1 MMKKILVFILFLALF
16 NSLSYAQQD
25 AQYTQYMYNTI
36 SVNPG
41 YAGSRDVLSLTG
53 LYRTQWVGL
62 EGAPRSMTFSG
73 HSPLKNEKLGIG
85 VSLVRDEI
93 WVQDETYVDIDFSY
107 TINTS
112 ANGQLAFGLKAGAHL
127 LNIDFLRTNP
137 EDTSDDDFDSSQNVD
152 NRFSPNVGFGLY
164 YHTEKFYI
172 GYSAPTLLR
181 TKYYENQD
189 VASISYLSRDNI
201 NHYLIAGYVFDLNA
215 NLKFK
220 PAVLFKAVQ
229 GAPLQA
235 DISGNFLLNEKLT
248 LGLAY
253 RWDAALSGLV
263 GFQLSEGMMIGYAYD
278 WETTELNNYNSG
290 SHEIFLRFEFKSSKD
305 GIISPRFF

>member
-1 MMKKILVFILFLALF
+1 MMKKIIVLILFFVLF

-62 EGAPRSMTFSG
+62 DGAPKTMTFSG
-73 HSPLKNEKLGIG
+73 HSPLKNEKLGLG
-85 VSLVRDEI
+85 VSIVRDQI
-93 WVQDETYVDIDFSY
+93 WIQDETYLDIDFSY

-127 LNIDFLRTNP
+127 LNIDFNKTNP
-137 EDTSDDDFDSSQNVD
+137 EDDSDDAFTTASNVD
-152 NRFSPNVGFGLY
+152 SKFSPNVGFGIY
-164 YHTEKFYI
+164 YHTDKFYI
-172 GYSAPTLLR
+172 GYSAPALLR
-181 TKYYENQD
+181 TKFYDNEVN
-189 VASISYLSRDNI
+189 SISYLAKDRV
-201 NHYLIAGYVFDLNA
+201 NHYVIAGYVFDMSA
-215 NLKFK
+215 SLKFK

-235 DISGNFLLNEKLT
+235 DLSGNLLLNDKLT

-278 WETTELNNYNSG
+278 WETTELNNFNSG

>member
-1 MMKKILVFILFLALF
+1 MMKKILVLILFFVLF

-62 EGAPRSMTFSG
+62 EGSPKTMTFSG
-73 HSPLKNEKLGIG
+73 HSPLRNEKMGLG
-85 VSLVRDEI
+85 VSIVRDEI
-93 WVQDETYVDIDFSY
+93 WVQDETYIDVDFSY

-112 ANGQLAFGLKAGAHL
+112 SDGQLAFGLKAGAHL
-127 LNIDFLRTNP
+127 LNIDFSKTSP
-137 EDTSDDDFDSSQNVD
+137 ENNTDDDFDLSNNVD
-152 NRFSPNVGFGLY
+152 NKFSPNVGFGIY
-164 YHTEKFYI
+164 YHTDKFYL

-181 TKYYENQD
+181 TNYYEDD
-189 VASISYLSRDNI
+189 VSSVSYLAKDRV
-201 NHYLIAGYVFDLNA
+201 NHYVIAGYVFDLSS
-215 NLKFK
+215 NLKLK

-235 DISGNFLLNEKLT
+235 DLSGNLLLNEKLT

-263 GFQLSEGMMIGYAYD
+263 GFQISEGLMIGYAYD

>member
-1 MMKKILVFILFLALF
+1 MRKLSIIFLFLILVTSVS
-16 NSLSYAQQD
+16 NAQQD

-62 EGAPRSMTFSG
+62 TGAPRTFTISG
-73 HSPLKNEKLGIG
+73 HSPLKNEKLGLG
-85 VSLVRDEI
+85 VSIVRDQI
-93 WVQDETYVDIDFSY
+93 WVQDETYIDVDFSY

-112 ANGQLAFGLKAGAHL
+112 ETAKLAFGLKAGAHL
-127 LNIDFLRTNP
+127 LNLDFAKANAA
-137 EDTSDDDFDSSQNVD
+137 DTSDDELSLVNNVD
-152 NRFSPNVGFGLY
+152 NRFSPNIGFGLY
-164 YHTEKFYI
+164 YYTDKFYI

-181 TKYYENQD
+181 RKYYEDEQ
-189 VASISYLSRDNI
+189 VAGISYLSRDNI
-201 NHYLIAGYVFDLNA
+201 NHYVIAGYVFDITETT
-215 NLKFK
+215 KFK
-220 PAVLFKAVQ
+220 PAVLFKAVT

-235 DISGNFLLNEKLT
+235 DLSGNVLFNDKFT

-263 GFQLSEGMMIGYAYD
+263 GFQVSESMMIGYAYD

-290 SHEIFLRFEFKSSKD
+290 SHEIFLRWEFRSSKD
-305 GIISPRFF
+305 GVISPRFF

>member
-1 MMKKILVFILFLALF
+1 MKRLLFLILIF
-16 NSLSYAQQD
+16 VFGSLSFAQQD

-41 YAGSRDVLSLTG
+41 YAGSRDVLNLTG

-62 EGAPRSMTFSG
+62 DGAPKTMTFSG
-73 HSPLKNEKLGIG
+73 HSPLRNEKLGLG
-85 VSLVRDEI
+85 VSIVRDQI
-93 WVQDETYVDIDFSY
+93 WIQDETYLDIDFSY

-112 ANGQLAFGLKAGAHL
+112 EKGQLAFGIKAGAHL
-127 LNIDFLRTNP
+127 LNIDFTKTNP
-137 EDTSDDDFDSSQNVD
+137 ENTTDDDFDVTNNVD
-152 NRFSPNVGFGLY
+152 NRFSPNIGFGLY

-181 TKYYENQD
+181 TKHFDDDIES
-189 VASISYLSRDNI
+189 VSYLAKDRV
-201 NHYLIAGYVFDLNA
+201 NHYLIAGYVFDLSY

-220 PAVLFKAVQ
+220 PALLFKAVQ
-229 GAPLQA
+229 GSPLQA
-235 DISGNFLLNEKLT
+235 DLSANFLFNEKLT

-253 RWDAALSGLV
+253 RWDVALSGLA
-263 GFQLSEGMMIGYAYD
+263 GFQLSESLMIGYAYD

-290 SHEIFLRFEFKSSKD
+290 SHEIFLRFELRSSKD
-305 GIISPRFF
+305 KIISPRFF

>member
-1 MMKKILVFILFLALF
+1 MKRILVLILFFVLF
-16 NSLSYAQQD
+16 NSLSFAQQD

-36 SVNPG
+36 SINPA

-62 EGAPRSMTFSG
+62 DGAPKTMTFSG
-73 HSPLKNEKLGIG
+73 HSPLKNDKLGLG
-85 VSLVRDEI
+85 VSIVRDQI
-93 WVQDETYVDIDFSY
+93 WIQDETYIDIDFSY

-112 ANGQLAFGLKAGAHL
+112 TNGQLAFGLKGGAHL
-127 LNIDFLRTNP
+127 LNIDFSKTSP
-137 EDTSDDDFDSSQNVD
+137 ENTTDDDFDTSNNVD
-152 NRFSPNVGFGLY
+152 NKFSPNVGFGVY
-164 YHTEKFYI
+164 YHTDKFYI
-172 GYSAPTLLR
+172 GYSAPTLLN
-181 TKYYENQD
+181 TKYYDDDN
-189 VASISYLSRDNI
+189 VNSVSYLAKDRV
-201 NHYLIAGYVFDLNA
+201 NHYLIAGYVFDLSA
-215 NLKFK
+215 SLKFK

-235 DISGNFLLNEKLT
+235 DISGNFLLNDKLS

-263 GFQLSEGMMIGYAYD
+263 GFQISEGLMIGYAYD

-290 SHEIFLRFEFKSSKD
+290 SHEIFLRFEFRSSKD

>member
-1 MMKKILVFILFLALF
+1 MKKILALIVFLVWF
-16 NSLSYAQQD
+16 NSISYAQQD

-62 EGAPRSMTFSG
+62 DGAPKTMTFSA
-73 HSPLKNEKLGIG
+73 HSPLRNNKLGLG
-85 VSLVRDEI
+85 VSLVRDQI
-93 WVQDETYVDIDFSY
+93 WIQDETYIDIDFSY

-112 ANGQLAFGLKAGAHL
+112 KTGQLAFGLKAGAHL
-127 LNIDFLRTNP
+127 LNIDFTRTNP
-137 EDTSDDDFDSSQNVD
+137 ENSTDDNFDVSNNID
-152 NRFSPNVGFGLY
+152 NKFSPNVGFGIY
-164 YHTEKFYI
+164 YHTDKFYL

-181 TKYYENQD
+181 TKYYDNEIS
-189 VASISYLSRDNI
+189 SISYLAKDRI
-201 NHYLIAGYVFDLNA
+201 NHYLIAGYVFELSADLK
-215 NLKFK
+215 LK
-220 PAVLFKAVQ
+220 PAVLFKAVT
-229 GAPLQA
+229 GAPLQM
-235 DISGNFLLNEKLT
+235 DLSGNLLLNEKLT

-253 RWDAALSGLV
+253 RWDAALSGLI
-263 GFQLSEGMMIGYAYD
+263 GFQLSDGLMIGYAYD

-290 SHEIFLRFEFKSSKD
+290 SHEIILRYELRSSKD

>member
-1 MMKKILVFILFLALF
+1 MKKILVFILFLALF

>member
-1 MMKKILVFILFLALF
+1 MKRILVLILFFVLF
-16 NSLSYAQQD
+16 NSISYGQQD

-62 EGAPRSMTFSG
+62 EGSPKTMTFSG
-73 HSPLKNEKLGIG
+73 HSPLRNEKIGIG
-85 VSLVRDEI
+85 VSIVRDQI
-93 WVQDETYVDIDFSY
+93 WVQDETYLDVDFSY

-112 ANGQLAFGLKAGAHL
+112 TNGQLAFGLKAGAHL
-127 LNIDFLRTNP
+127 LNIDFTKTSP
-137 EDTSDDDFDSSQNVD
+137 ENTTDDDFDLANNVD
-152 NRFSPNVGFGLY
+152 NKFSPNIGFGIY
-164 YHTEKFYI
+164 YHTDKFYI

-181 TKYYENQD
+181 TEYYEDDIN
-189 VASISYLSRDNI
+189 SISYLSRDNI
-201 NHYLIAGYVFDLNA
+201 NHYVIAGYVFDLSA
-215 NLKFK
+215 DLKFK
-220 PAVLFKAVQ
+220 PAVLFKAVE

-235 DISGNFLLNEKLT
+235 DVSANFLLNEKLG

-263 GFQLSEGMMIGYAYD
+263 SFQLSEGMMIGYAYD

>member
-1 MMKKILVFILFLALF
+1 MF
-16 NSLSYAQQD
+16 NSESFGQQD

-36 SVNPG
+36 SVNPA

-62 EGAPRSMTFSG
+62 EGAPKTMTFSG
-73 HSPLKNEKLGIG
+73 HTPLRNKKLGLG
-85 VSLVRDEI
+85 VSIVRDQI
-93 WVQDETYVDIDFSY
+93 WIQDETYLDIDLSY

-112 ANGQLAFGLKAGAHL
+112 DNGKLAFGLKGGAHL
-127 LNIDFLRTNP
+127 LNIDFSRTNP
-137 EDTSDDDFDSSQNVD
+137 ENSSDDDFDLSNNVD
-152 NRFSPNVGFGLY
+152 NKFSPNVGFGIY
-164 YHTEKFYI
+164 YYTDRFYL
-172 GYSAPTLLR
+172 GYSAPTLLK
-181 TKYYENQD
+181 TNYYDND
-189 VASISYLSRDNI
+189 VSSVSYLAKDRV
-201 NHYLIAGYVFDLNA
+201 NHYLIAGYVFDLSA
-215 NLKFK
+215 DVKLK

-235 DISGNFLLNEKLT
+235 DLSGNLLFNDKLT

-253 RWDAALSGLV
+253 RWDAALSGLI
-263 GFQLSEGMMIGYAYD
+263 GFQLSEGLMIGYAYD

-290 SHEIFLRFEFKSSKD
+290 SHEIILRYELRSSKD

>member
-1 MMKKILVFILFLALF
+1 MKKTIVLILFFVLF
-16 NSLSYAQQD
+16 STISYAQQD

-36 SVNPG
+36 NINPA

-62 EGAPRSMTFSG
+62 KGAPRSMTFSG
-73 HSPLKNEKLGIG
+73 HSPLKNEKLGLG
-85 VSLVRDEI
+85 VSIVRDEI
-93 WVQDETYVDIDFSY
+93 WIQDETYLDVDFSY

-112 ANGQLAFGLKAGAHL
+112 ANAKLAFGLKAGAHL
-127 LNIDFLRTNP
+127 LNIDFTKTNP
-137 EDTSDDDFDSSQNVD
+137 EDTTDGNFNASNNID

-164 YHTEKFYI
+164 YYTNKFYI

-181 TKYYENQD
+181 TKYYEEAANS
-189 VASISYLSRDNI
+189 VSYLAKDRI
-201 NHYLIAGYVFDLNA
+201 NHYLIAGYVFNLSES
-215 NLKFK
+215 LKFK

-235 DISGNFLLNEKLT
+235 DLSGNFLLNDKFT

-253 RWDAALSGLV
+253 RWDAALSGLL
-263 GFQLSEGMMIGYAYD
+263 GFQISEGLMIGYAYD

-290 SHEIFLRFEFKSSKD
+290 SHEIFMRFEVLQSRKML
-305 GIISPRFF
+305 SPRFF

>member
-1 MMKKILVFILFLALF
+1 MVFIVWF
-16 NSLSYAQQD
+16 NSISYAQQD

-62 EGAPRSMTFSG
+62 EGAPKTMTFSA
-73 HSPLKNEKLGIG
+73 HSPLRNNKLGLG
-85 VSLVRDEI
+85 VSLVRDQI
-93 WVQDETYVDIDFSY
+93 WIQDETYIDIDFSY

-112 ANGQLAFGLKAGAHL
+112 DTGQLAFGLKAGAHL
-127 LNIDFLRTNP
+127 LNIDFTRTNP
-137 EDTSDDDFDSSQNVD
+137 ENNTDDSFDLSNNID
-152 NRFSPNVGFGLY
+152 NKFSPNVGFGIY

-181 TKYYENQD
+181 TKYYDNE
-189 VASISYLSRDNI
+189 VSSISYLAKDRV
-201 NHYLIAGYVFDLNA
+201 NHYLIAGYVFDLSA
-215 NLKFK
+215 DLKLK
-220 PAVLFKAVQ
+220 PAVLFKAVA
-229 GAPLQA
+229 GAPLQM
-235 DISGNFLLNEKLT
+235 DLSGNLLLNEKLT

-253 RWDAALSGLV
+253 RWDAALSGLI
-263 GFQLSEGMMIGYAYD
+263 GFQLSDGLMIGYAYD

-290 SHEIFLRFEFKSSKD
+290 SHEIILRYELRSSKD

>member
-290 SHEIFLRFEFKSSKD
+290 SHEIFLRFEFRSSKD

>member
-1 MMKKILVFILFLALF
+1 MKKILALIVFLVWF
-16 NSLSYAQQD
+16 NSISYAQQD

-62 EGAPRSMTFSG
+62 DGAPKTMTFSA
-73 HSPLKNEKLGIG
+73 HSPLRNNKLGLG
-85 VSLVRDEI
+85 VSLVRDQI
-93 WVQDETYVDIDFSY
+93 WIQDETYIDIDFSY

-112 ANGQLAFGLKAGAHL
+112 KTGQLAFGLKAGAHL
-127 LNIDFLRTNP
+127 LNIDFTRTNP
-137 EDTSDDDFDSSQNVD
+137 ENSTDDNFDVSNNID
-152 NRFSPNVGFGLY
+152 NKFSPNVGFGIY
-164 YHTEKFYI
+164 YHTDKFYL

-181 TKYYENQD
+181 TKFYDDE
-189 VASISYLSRDNI
+189 VSSISYLAKDRI
-201 NHYLIAGYVFDLNA
+201 NHYLIAGYVFELSADLK
-215 NLKFK
+215 LK
-220 PAVLFKAVQ
+220 PAVLFKAVA
-229 GAPLQA
+229 GAPLQM
-235 DISGNFLLNEKLT
+235 DLSGNLLLNEKLT

-253 RWDAALSGLV
+253 RWDAALSGLI
-263 GFQLSEGMMIGYAYD
+263 GFQLSDGLMIGYAYD

-290 SHEIFLRFEFKSSKD
+290 SHEIILRYELRSSKD

>member
-1 MMKKILVFILFLALF
+1 MKKYSVLIILLLLITTSSF
-16 NSLSYAQQD
+16 AQQD

-36 SVNPG
+36 GINPA
-41 YAGSRDVLSLTG
+41 YAGSRDALNLIG

-62 EGAPRSMTFSG
+62 RGAPRTFTFSG
-73 HSPLKNEKLGIG
+73 HSPLRNEKLGLG

-93 WVQDETYVDIDFSY
+93 WVQDETYLDVDFSY

-112 ANGQLAFGLKAGAHL
+112 ENAKLAFGLKAGAHL
-127 LNIDFLRTNP
+127 LNIDFTRANP
-137 EDTSDDDFDSSQNVD
+137 EDTTDDDFDPSQNVD
-152 NRFSPNVGFGLY
+152 NRFSPNVGFGIY
-164 YHTEKFYI
+164 YYTDRFYI

-181 TKYYENQD
+181 TEYYEDQD

-201 NHYLIAGYVFDLNA
+201 NHYLIAGYVFDISETT
-215 NLKFK
+215 KFK

-235 DISGNFLLNEKLT
+235 DLSGNFLFNDKFT

-253 RWDAALSGLV
+253 RWDAALSGLA
-263 GFQLSEGMMIGYAYD
+263 GFQVSEGLMIGYAYD

-290 SHEIFLRFEFKSSKD
+290 SHEIFLRWEFKSSKD
-305 GIISPRFF
+305 GVISPRFF

>member
-1 MMKKILVFILFLALF
+1 MF
-16 NSLSYAQQD
+16 NSASFGQQD

-62 EGAPRSMTFSG
+62 EGAPKTMTFSG
-73 HSPLKNEKLGIG
+73 HTPLKNKKLGLG
-85 VSLVRDEI
+85 VSIVRDQI
-93 WVQDETYVDIDFSY
+93 WVQDETYLDIDLSY

-112 ANGQLAFGLKAGAHL
+112 DNGQLAFGIKGGAHL
-127 LNIDFLRTNP
+127 LNIDFRRTNP
-137 EDTSDDDFDSSQNVD
+137 ENSTDDDFDLSNNVD
-152 NRFSPNVGFGLY
+152 NKFSPNVGFGIY
-164 YHTEKFYI
+164 YYTDRFYL

-181 TKYYENQD
+181 TNYYDND
-189 VASISYLSRDNI
+189 VSSVSYLAKDRV
-201 NHYLIAGYVFDLNA
+201 NHYLIAGYVFDLSA
-215 NLKFK
+215 DLKLK
-220 PAVLFKAVQ
+220 PAVLLKAVQ

-235 DISGNFLLNEKLT
+235 DLSGNLLLNDKLT

-253 RWDAALSGLV
+253 RWDAALSGLI
-263 GFQLSEGMMIGYAYD
+263 GFQLSEGLMIGYAYD

-290 SHEIFLRFEFKSSKD
+290 SHEIIFRYELRSSKG

>member
-1 MMKKILVFILFLALF
+1 MKKLSILILFLILVT
-16 NSLSYAQQD
+16 STSHAQQD

-36 SVNPG
+36 SVNPA
-41 YAGSRDVLSLTG
+41 YAGSRDALSLIG

-62 EGAPRSMTFSG
+62 RGAPRNFTIAG
-73 HSPLKNEKLGIG
+73 HSPLKNEKLGLGIS
-85 VSLVRDEI
+85 VVRDQI
-93 WVQDETYVDIDFSY
+93 WVQDETYLDVDFSY

-112 ANGQLAFGLKAGAHL
+112 ETAKLAFGLKGGLHL
-127 LNIDFLRTNP
+127 LNIDFTKTDPFQDNIQLT
-137 EDTSDDDFDSSQNVD
+137 EQNNID

-164 YHTEKFYI
+164 YYTDKFYL

-181 TKYYENQD
+181 REYFDTENAQGQ
-189 VASISYLSRDNI
+189 SFLSKDNI
-201 NHYLIAGYVFDLNA
+201 NHYLIAGYVFDISA
-215 NLKFK
+215 STKFK

-235 DISGNFLLNEKLT
+235 DLSGNLLFNDKLT

-253 RWDAALSGLV
+253 RWSAALSGLA
-263 GFQLSEGMMIGYAYD
+263 GFQISDALMIGYAYD

-290 SHEIFLRFEFKSSKD
+290 SHEIFLRWEFKSSKD

>member
-1 MMKKILVFILFLALF
+1 MKKILVLIILFVMF
-16 NSLSYAQQD
+16 NSASFGQQD

-62 EGAPRSMTFSG
+62 EGAPKTMTFSG
-73 HSPLKNEKLGIG
+73 HTPLKNKKLGLG
-85 VSLVRDEI
+85 VSIVRDQI
-93 WVQDETYVDIDFSY
+93 WVQDETYLDIDLSY

-112 ANGQLAFGLKAGAHL
+112 DNGQLAFGIKGGAHL
-127 LNIDFLRTNP
+127 LNIDFRRTNP
-137 EDTSDDDFDSSQNVD
+137 ENSTDDDFDLSNNVD
-152 NRFSPNVGFGLY
+152 NKFSPNVGFGIY
-164 YHTEKFYI
+164 YYTDRFYL

-181 TKYYENQD
+181 TNYYDND
-189 VASISYLSRDNI
+189 VSSVSYLAKDRV
-201 NHYLIAGYVFDLNA
+201 NHYLIAGYVFDLSA
-215 NLKFK
+215 DLKLK
-220 PAVLFKAVQ
+220 PAVLLKAVQ

-235 DISGNFLLNEKLT
+235 DLSGNLLLNDKLT

-253 RWDAALSGLV
+253 RWDAALSGLI
-263 GFQLSEGMMIGYAYD
+263 GFQLSEGLMIGYAYD

-290 SHEIFLRFEFKSSKD
+290 SHEIIFRYELRSSKG

>member
-1 MMKKILVFILFLALF
+1 MMKKILILILFFVLF

-62 EGAPRSMTFSG
+62 EGSPKTMTFSG
-73 HSPLKNEKLGIG
+73 HTPLKNEKLGLG
-85 VSLVRDEI
+85 VSIVRDEI
-93 WVQDETYVDIDFSY
+93 WIQDETYIDIDFSY

-127 LNIDFLRTNP
+127 LNIDFRKTNP
-137 EDTSDDDFDSSQNVD
+137 ENSTDDDFDLSNNVD
-152 NRFSPNVGFGLY
+152 NKFSPNVGFGVY
-164 YHTEKFYI
+164 YHTEKFYL

-181 TKYYENQD
+181 TKYYEDD
-189 VASISYLSRDNI
+189 VNSVSYLAKDKV

-215 NLKFK
+215 DLKFK
-220 PAVLFKAVQ
+220 PAILFKAVK

-235 DISGNFLLNEKLT
+235 DLSGNLLLNEKLT

-263 GFQLSEGMMIGYAYD
+263 GFQLSEGLMIGYAYD

-290 SHEIFLRFEFKSSKD
+290 SHEIFLRFELKSSKD

>member
-1 MMKKILVFILFLALF
+1 MVFIVWF
-16 NSLSYAQQD
+16 NSISYAQQD

-41 YAGSRDVLSLTG
+41 YAGSRDVLNLTG

-62 EGAPRSMTFSG
+62 EGAPKTMTFSA
-73 HSPLKNEKLGIG
+73 HSPLRNNKLGLG
-85 VSLVRDEI
+85 VSLVRDQI
-93 WVQDETYVDIDFSY
+93 WIQDETYIDIDFSY

-112 ANGQLAFGLKAGAHL
+112 DTGQLAFGLKAGAHL
-127 LNIDFLRTNP
+127 LNIDFTRTNP
-137 EDTSDDDFDSSQNVD
+137 ENNTDDSFDLSNNID
-152 NRFSPNVGFGLY
+152 NKFSPNVGFGIY

-181 TKYYENQD
+181 TKYYDNE
-189 VASISYLSRDNI
+189 VSSISYLAKDRV
-201 NHYLIAGYVFDLNA
+201 NHYLIAGYVFDLSA
-215 NLKFK
+215 DLKLK
-220 PAVLFKAVQ
+220 PAVLFKAVA
-229 GAPLQA
+229 GAPLQM
-235 DISGNFLLNEKLT
+235 DLSGNLLLNEKLT

-253 RWDAALSGLV
+253 RWDAALSGLI
-263 GFQLSEGMMIGYAYD
+263 GFQLSDGLMIGYAYD

-290 SHEIFLRFEFKSSKD
+290 SHEIILRYELRSSKD

>member
-1 MMKKILVFILFLALF
+1 MMKKIVALIVFFVWF
-16 NSLSYAQQD
+16 NSISYAQQD

-41 YAGSRDVLSLTG
+41 YAGSRDVLNLTG

-62 EGAPRSMTFSG
+62 DGAPKTMTFSA
-73 HSPLKNEKLGIG
+73 HSPLRNNRLGLG
-85 VSLVRDEI
+85 VSLVRDQI
-93 WVQDETYVDIDFSY
+93 WIMDETYIDIDFSY

-112 ANGQLAFGLKAGAHL
+112 NTGQLAFGLKAGAHL
-127 LNIDFLRTNP
+127 LNLDFTRTNP
-137 EDTSDDDFDSSQNVD
+137 ENTTDDNFDTSNNID
-152 NRFSPNVGFGLY
+152 NKFSPNVGFGIY
-164 YHTEKFYI
+164 YHTDRFYL

-181 TKYYENQD
+181 TKFYDND
-189 VASISYLSRDNI
+189 VSSISYLAKDRI

-215 NLKFK
+215 DLKLK
-220 PAVLFKAVQ
+220 PAVLFKAVA
-229 GAPLQA
+229 GAPLQM
-235 DISGNFLLNEKLT
+235 DLSGNLLLNEKLT

-253 RWDAALSGLV
+253 RWDAALSGLI
-263 GFQLSEGMMIGYAYD
+263 GFQISDGLMIGYAYD

-290 SHEIFLRFEFKSSKD
+290 SHEIILRYELRSSKD

>member
-1 MMKKILVFILFLALF
+1 MMKKILAFSTFVVCC
-16 NSLSYAQQD
+16 SLTSIAQQD

-62 EGAPRSMTFSG
+62 EGAPKTMTFSG
-73 HSPLKNEKLGIG
+73 HTPLRNEKLGLG
-85 VSLVRDEI
+85 VSIVRDQI
-93 WVQDETYVDIDFSY
+93 WIQDETYLDIDLSY
-107 TINTS
+107 TISTS
-112 ANGQLAFGLKAGAHL
+112 DTGQLAFGIKGGAHL
-127 LNIDFLRTNP
+127 LNIDFRKTSP
-137 EDTSDDDFDSSQNVD
+137 ENTTDDDFDLSNNVD
-152 NRFSPNVGFGLY
+152 NKFSPNVGFGIY
-164 YHTEKFYI
+164 YYTDRFYL

-181 TKYYENQD
+181 TKYYDND
-189 VASISYLSRDNI
+189 VNSISYLAKDRV

-215 NLKFK
+215 DLKLK

-235 DISGNFLLNEKLT
+235 DLSGNLLLNDKLT

-253 RWDAALSGLV
+253 RWDAALSGLI
-263 GFQLSEGMMIGYAYD
+263 GFQLSEGLMIGYAYD

-290 SHEIFLRFEFKSSKD
+290 SHEIILRYELISSKG

>member
-1 MMKKILVFILFLALF
+1 MKKLSILLLLVLMTSVSF
-16 NSLSYAQQD
+16 AQQD
-25 AQYTQYMYNTI
+25 AQYTHYMYNTI
-36 SVNPG
+36 SVNPA

-62 EGAPRSMTFSG
+62 RGAPRNFTFSG
-73 HSPLKNEKLGIG
+73 HSPLRNEKLGLG

-93 WVQDETYVDIDFSY
+93 WVQDETYLDIDFSY

-112 ANGQLAFGLKAGAHL
+112 TTAKLAFGLKAGAHL
-127 LNIDFLRTNP
+127 LNIDFTKANP
-137 EDTSDDDFDSSQNVD
+137 EDNSDDSFDPSSNVD
-152 NRFSPNVGFGLY
+152 NKFSPNIGFGVY
-164 YHTEKFYI
+164 YYTDNFYI

-181 TKYYENQD
+181 TKYYDDQD
-189 VASISYLSRDNI
+189 VGNITYLSKDNI
-201 NHYLIAGYVFDLNA
+201 NHYLIAGYVFDISETT
-215 NLKFK
+215 KFK
-220 PAVLFKAVQ
+220 PAVLFKAVK

-235 DISGNFLLNEKLT
+235 DLSGNLLFNDKLT

-253 RWDAALSGLV
+253 RWSAALSGLI
-263 GFQLSEGMMIGYAYD
+263 GFQVSEGLMIGYGYD

-290 SHEIFLRFEFKSSKD
+290 SHEIFLRWEFRSSKD

>member
-1 MMKKILVFILFLALF
+1 MMKKISILIFFAVLTASVSF
-16 NSLSYAQQD
+16 AQQD

-36 SVNPG
+36 SINPA

-62 EGAPRSMTFSG
+62 RGAPRTFTLSG
-73 HSPLKNEKLGIG
+73 HSPLKNEKLGLGI
-85 VSLVRDEI
+85 SIVRDEI
-93 WVQDETYVDIDFSY
+93 WVQDETYLDIDFSY

-112 ANGQLAFGLKAGAHL
+112 ETGKLAFGLKAGAHL
-127 LNIDFLRTNP
+127 LNIDFSKANP
-137 EDTSDDDFDSSQNVD
+137 EDTSDDGFDPANNVD

-164 YHTEKFYI
+164 YYTDNFYL

-181 TKYYENQD
+181 TTYYEDQN
-189 VASISYLSRDNI
+189 VGNISYLSRDNI
-201 NHYLIAGYVFDLNA
+201 NHYLIAGYVFDISETTKL
-215 NLKFK
+215 K
-220 PAVLFKAVQ
+220 PAVLFKVVE

-235 DISGNFLLNEKLT
+235 DLSANLLFDEKFT
-248 LGLAY
+248 VGLAY
-253 RWDAALSGLV
+253 RWSAALSGLI
-263 GFQLSEGMMIGYAYD
+263 GFQVSEGLMIGYGYD

-290 SHEIFLRFEFKSSKD
+290 SHEIFLRWEFKSSKG

>member
-1 MMKKILVFILFLALF
+1 MKKISILILFALLTASI
-16 NSLSYAQQD
+16 SLAQQD
-25 AQYTQYMYNTI
+25 AQYTQYMYNTV
-36 SVNPG
+36 SVNPA

-62 EGAPRSMTFSG
+62 RGAPRTFTISG
-73 HSPLKNEKLGIG
+73 HSPLKNEKVGLG

-93 WVQDETYVDIDFSY
+93 WVQDETYLDIDFSY

-112 ANGQLAFGLKAGAHL
+112 TDAKLAFGLKAGAHL
-127 LNIDFLRTNP
+127 INIDFSKANP
-137 EDTSDDDFDSSQNVD
+137 EDDSDDGFDPLNNVD

-164 YHTEKFYI
+164 YYTDNFYI

-181 TKYYENQD
+181 TKYYEDQN
-189 VASISYLSRDNI
+189 VGNISYLSRDNI
-201 NHYLIAGYVFDLNA
+201 NHYLIAGYVFDVSETTKL
-215 NLKFK
+215 K
-220 PAVLFKAVQ
+220 PAVLFKAVE

-235 DISGNFLLNEKLT
+235 DLSANLLFNEKFT
-248 LGLAY
+248 VGLAY
-253 RWDAALSGLV
+253 RWSAALSGLV
-263 GFQLSEGMMIGYAYD
+263 GFQVSEGLMIGYAYD

-290 SHEIFLRFEFKSSKD
+290 SHEIFLRWEFKSSKD

>member
-1 MMKKILVFILFLALF
+1 
-16 NSLSYAQQD
+16 
-25 AQYTQYMYNTI
+25 
-36 SVNPG
+36 VNPA
-41 YAGSRDVLSLTG
+41 YAGSRDALSLIG

-62 EGAPRSMTFSG
+62 RGAPRNFTISG
-73 HSPLKNEKLGIG
+73 HSPLKNEKLGLGIS
-85 VSLVRDEI
+85 VVRDQI
-93 WVQDETYVDIDFSY
+93 WVQDETYLDVDFSY

-112 ANGQLAFGLKAGAHL
+112 ETAKLAFGLKGGLHL
-127 LNIDFLRTNP
+127 LNIDFTRTDPFQDNIQLT
-137 EDTSDDDFDSSQNVD
+137 EQNNID

-164 YHTEKFYI
+164 YYTDKFYL

-181 TKYYENQD
+181 REYFDTENAQGQ
-189 VASISYLSRDNI
+189 SFLSKDNI
-201 NHYLIAGYVFDLNA
+201 NHYLIAGYVFDISA
-215 NLKFK
+215 STKFK

-235 DISGNFLLNEKLT
+235 DLSGNLLFNDKLT

-253 RWDAALSGLV
+253 RWSAALSGLA
-263 GFQLSEGMMIGYAYD
+263 GFQISDALMIGYAYD

-290 SHEIFLRFEFKSSKD
+290 SHEIFLRWEFKSSKD

>member
-1 MMKKILVFILFLALF
+1 MKKISILILFALLTASI
-16 NSLSYAQQD
+16 SLAQQD
-25 AQYTQYMYNTI
+25 AQYTQYMYNTV
-36 SVNPG
+36 SVNPA

-62 EGAPRSMTFSG
+62 RGAPRTFTISG
-73 HSPLKNEKLGIG
+73 HSPLKNEKVGLG

-93 WVQDETYVDIDFSY
+93 WVQDETYLDIDFSY

-112 ANGQLAFGLKAGAHL
+112 ADAKLAFGLKAGAHL
-127 LNIDFLRTNP
+127 INIDFSKANP
-137 EDTSDDDFDSSQNVD
+137 EDDSDDGFDPLNNVD

-164 YHTEKFYI
+164 YYTDNFYI

-181 TKYYENQD
+181 TKYYEDQN
-189 VASISYLSRDNI
+189 VGNISYLSRDNI
-201 NHYLIAGYVFDLNA
+201 NHYLIAGYVFDVSETTKL
-215 NLKFK
+215 K
-220 PAVLFKAVQ
+220 PAVLFKAVE

-235 DISGNFLLNEKLT
+235 DLSANLLFNEKFT
-248 LGLAY
+248 VGLAY
-253 RWDAALSGLV
+253 RWSAALSGLV
-263 GFQLSEGMMIGYAYD
+263 GFQVSEGLMIGYAYD

-290 SHEIFLRFEFKSSKD
+290 SHEIFLRWEFKSSKD

>member
-1 MMKKILVFILFLALF
+1 MMKRILVLILFSVLF
-16 NSLSYAQQD
+16 NTLSFAQQD

-62 EGAPRSMTFSG
+62 EGAPRTITFSG
-73 HSPLKNEKLGIG
+73 HTPLRNEKLGLG
-85 VSLVRDEI
+85 VSIVRDEI
-93 WVQDETYVDIDFSY
+93 WIQDETYIDIDFSY

-112 ANGQLAFGLKAGAHL
+112 SSGQLAFGLKAGAHL
-127 LNIDFLRTNP
+127 LNIDFTKTNP
-137 EDTSDDDFDSSQNVD
+137 ENDTDDAFSIGNNVD
-152 NRFSPNVGFGLY
+152 NKFSPNVGLGIY
-164 YHTEKFYI
+164 YHTDKFYI

-181 TKYYENQD
+181 TKFYEDEVNS
-189 VASISYLSRDNI
+189 VSYLSKDRI

-215 NLKFK
+215 SLKFK

-235 DISGNFLLNEKLT
+235 DLSANFLLNDKLT

-263 GFQLSEGMMIGYAYD
+263 GFQISEGLMLGYAYD

-290 SHEIFLRFEFKSSKD
+290 SHEFFLRFEFKSSKD

>member
-1 MMKKILVFILFLALF
+1 MKKILVFILFFVLF
-16 NSLSYAQQD
+16 NSLSVAQQD

-62 EGAPRSMTFSG
+62 DGTPKTMTFSG
-73 HSPLKNEKLGIG
+73 HSPLKNDKLGIG
-85 VSLVRDEI
+85 VSIVRDQI
-93 WVQDETYVDIDFSY
+93 WIQDETYIDIDFSY

-112 ANGQLAFGLKAGAHL
+112 SNGQLAFGLKAGAHL
-127 LNIDFLRTNP
+127 LNIDFLKANP
-137 EDTSDDDFDSSQNVD
+137 KDTSDDDFDLSQNVD

-164 YHTEKFYI
+164 YHTDKFYI

-181 TKYYENQD
+181 TKYYKNQD
-189 VASISYLSRDNI
+189 VASISYLSKDNI
-201 NHYLIAGYVFDLNA
+201 NHYLIAGYVFDMSA
-215 NLKFK
+215 SLKFK

-235 DISGNFLLNEKLT
+235 DLSGNFLLNDKFT

-253 RWDAALSGLV
+253 RWDAALSGLA
-263 GFQLSEGMMIGYAYD
+263 GFQISDGLMIGYAYD
-278 WETTELNNYNSG
+278 WETTELNNYNNG